1 MTMSKSL
8 LILAFLGSAFAPA
21 WAGDDAVDEALK
33 KFKKDMATPSAPARA
48 SAVTELANT
57 KSEKTAAALG
67 ALLGQD
73 TEPVRK
79 AAALGLGG
87 FSDYKKK
94 AVPILL
100 AGLSVNA
107 SEPKVMEAI
116 FQALGKLDDD
126 SALPTIH
133 RYFEDKDAVT
143 ASAALMAA
151 AEIRSVTS
159 VDLIIELMK
168 KYEKIEA
175 ASKNG
180 GGGGYGLNIPG
191 GNGSDPKVKLA
202 KDVLP
207 ATVKAMQKIS
217 GDKWTTTKEW
227 EIWWSKHKA
236 TFKIENK

>member
-1 MTMSKSL
+1 MSKSL
-8 LILAFLGSAFAPA
+8 MILAILGSALVPA
-21 WAGDDAVDEALK
+21 WAGDEPTVEEALK
-33 KFKKDMATPSAPARA
+33 KFKKDMANPNPQTRA
-48 SAVTELANT
+48 SAATELAAT

-67 ALLGQD
+67 GLLGQD
-73 TEPVRK
+73 AEPVRK
-79 AAALGLGG
+79 AAATGLGG

-94 AVPILL
+94 VVPILL

-133 RYFEDKDAVT
+133 RYFEDKDAGT

-151 AEIRSVTS
+151 AEIRKVASI
-159 VDLIIELMK
+159 DLIIDLMK

-175 ASKNG
+175 SAKAG
-180 GGGGYGLNIPG
+180 TGGYGLNIPG
-191 GNGSDPKVKLA
+191 GNGNDAKAKLA

-207 ATVKAMQKIS
+207 VTVKAMQKIS
-217 GDKWTTTKEW
+217 GDKYATSKEW
-227 EIWWSKHKA
+227 ELWWTKHKA
-236 TFKIENK
+236 TFKIDNKQ